1 MALQPSGAISLSDVN
16 VELGNSSTAQ
26 INMGGTS
33 VRTLFGVASGQI
45 KMSDGYGKAND
56 FTLTIS
62 SDATDVDIATA
73 ATAAGWNGSVYL
85 MVVINS
91 GIYVSA
97 TSTASPA
104 MTISGSFPN
113 GLKVTNNGYI
123 VGKGGAGGAGGDA
136 TNFSASYGSAG
147 SAGGKALSV
156 SSSVTFDN
164 TSGVIAGGGGGG
176 GGSAGSYDQIN
187 NLYSYGGDGGGGGR
201 SSKSSSAGGAA
212 GTGTTS
218 NGAAGN
224 PGTFSSAGTS
234 FAGNG
239 GDWGSAGV
247 SVVGAAGGAAGACLT
262 GNSNITWIATGTRY
276 GSVS

>member
-1 MALQPSGAISLSDVN
+1 MALQASGAISLSNVN

-26 INMGGTS
+26 INIGSTS

-62 SDATDVDIATA
+62 SDTTDIDIATA

-136 TNFSASYGSAG
+136 TNTSATYGSAG
-147 SAGGKALSV
+147 GAGGKALSV

-176 GGSAGSYDQIN
+176 GGSAGSYDQIS

-212 GTGTTS
+212 GTGQTS
-218 NGAAGN
+218 NGTAGN
-224 PGTFSSAGTS
+224 PGTFSAAGTS
-234 FAGNG
+234 YAGNG
-239 GDWGSAGV
+239 GDWGAAGV